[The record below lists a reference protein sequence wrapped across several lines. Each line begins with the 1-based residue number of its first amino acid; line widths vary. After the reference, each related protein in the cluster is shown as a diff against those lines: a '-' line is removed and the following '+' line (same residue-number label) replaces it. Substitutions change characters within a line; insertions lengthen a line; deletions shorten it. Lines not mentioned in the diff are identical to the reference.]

1 MSRGPLSSGGS
12 RRRLPARLPL
22 IGGAVLVVVL
32 VAAGALLLLGGGKGS
47 PEERR
52 AAVSA
57 AERLTASVT
66 SRPTPSSRRLCA
78 ALGAQTQQD
87 LAALARFLPK
97 PRTECRNVPNRLLR
111 AALEPL
117 PAAVGKPLE
126 AEVDGDVATVR
137 IAGGPEVTRA
147 TRTAGA
153 WRADPGVGGLGE
165 WRLETSRRCS
175 RALTTSRL
183 APLTTDP
190 AGYRQ
195 AVTVRLRGVTE
206 VLDMLQDDELP
217 KALDG
222 LVGEPRSGLVELRDG
237 LRSALQAT
245 ETGDGETLARNAPD
259 SSQLPS
265 VLQLLEA
272 FASLRELGAP
282 CLGGPSSPSALSAG
296 NAVCAVYRQKV
307 DNGYRRV
314 GRGVTN
320 AEVAEG
326 FRALAGAWRQI
337 STRVGRI
344 DLGDVPML
352 EPVRADAVRS
362 GQAVATLA
370 DSLADQVQRTG
381 ETSDGAAADLDLA
394 QQSSLDALMALG
406 FRECG
411 AIS

>member
-1 MSRGPLSSGGS
+1 VSRGPALSGGS
-12 RRRLPARLPL
+12 GRRFPARLPV

-32 VAAGALLLLGGGKGS
+32 VAIGALLLLGGGKGS

-52 AAVSA
+52 AAVDA

-78 ALGAQTQQD
+78 ALGTQTQRD
-87 LAALARFLPK
+87 LAALARYLPR
-97 PRTECRNVPNRLLR
+97 PRTECRNIPNRLLR
-111 AALEPL
+111 AVLEPL
-117 PAAVGKPLE
+117 PATVGKPLE
-126 AEVDGDVATVR
+126 AEIHDDVATLR
-137 IAGGPEVTRA
+137 IADGPEVGRA
-147 TRTAGA
+147 SRVAGS
-153 WRADPGVGGLGE
+153 WRADPGVGGLGA
-165 WRLETSRRCS
+165 WRLETARRCS

-190 AGYRQ
+190 AGYRE
-195 AVTVRLRGVTE
+195 AVTVRLRGVTD
-206 VLDMLQDDELP
+206 VLDMLQDDRLP

-245 ETGDGETLARNAPD
+245 ETGDGQTLARNAPD

-282 CLGGPSSPSALSAG
+282 CLGGPSSPAALTAG
-296 NAVCAVYRQKV
+296 NAICEVYRQKV
-307 DNGYRRV
+307 DQGYRRV

-320 AEVAEG
+320 AEVADG
-326 FRALAGAWRQI
+326 FRALASAWRQI
-337 STRVGRI
+337 STRVARI

-362 GQAVATLA
+362 GQAVAAMADTLA
-370 DSLADQVQRTG
+370 TQAQSGDA
-381 ETSDGAAADLDLA
+381 SDGAAADLDLA